1 MGVTVASRLERLV
14 RFVPGVAGYQDR
26 ENSRATDKQVRMR
39 LVHDL
44 GRLMIALEEDKAR
57 LADSRDLSSL
67 SLLDRL
73 SGRVERL
80 SRTVEFAG
88 RGYTGLFDLHKVDGD
103 TLDQLYAFDLG
114 LFDALNAVRAK
125 AEAVRAALGDAAAL
139 RSAAEQMTAAL
150 GDFGELFDKRRRIVD
165 AD

>member
-39 LVHDL
+39 LVYDL
-44 GRLMIALEEDKAR
+44 GRLMIALEGDKAR
-57 LADSRDLSSL
+57 LAGVGDLSSL
-67 SLLDRL
+67 PLLDRL

-88 RGYTGLFDLHKVDGD
+88 RGYTGLFDLHKVDED

-125 AEAVRAALGDAAAL
+125 AEAVRAVLGDATAL
-139 RSAAEQMTAAL
+139 RRAAEQMTAAL
-150 GDFGELFDKRRRIVD
+150 DDFEQLFDKRRRIVD